1 MTLIAFAVSSEEL
14 LETANALDHAMAD
27 TNKSEQPE
35 MPLSVKA
42 QTAVYVRALFDAGMD
57 ADTIA
62 RTFDLSAE
70 EVNEMIRQTNAGA
83 S

>member
-1 MTLIAFAVSSEEL
+1 MS
-14 LETANALDHAMAD
+14 D
-27 TNKSEQPE
+27 TNQPLQQSEA
-35 MPLSVKA
+35 PLSVRA

-62 RTFDLSAE
+62 RTFDLSVE
-70 EVNEMIRQTNAGA
+70 EVNEMIRETNAGA